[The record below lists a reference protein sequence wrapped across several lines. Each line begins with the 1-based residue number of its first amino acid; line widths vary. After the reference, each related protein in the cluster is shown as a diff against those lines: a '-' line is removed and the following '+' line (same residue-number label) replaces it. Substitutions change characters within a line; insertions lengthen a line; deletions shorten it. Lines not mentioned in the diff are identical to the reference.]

1 MTRTTMLALAV
12 LLAAGCASSEPQAPT
27 ADSGPLIADP
37 GDAKNRA
44 RAHTELAAASDAT
57 DRCGLVLAATEIT
70 PMIRPSA
77 PATAM
82 SNQLVRSNPA
92 TAADASY
99 APAHSLF
106 GLVYMDLRENRLAEQ
121 SFERALKLAPNDADI
136 NHNYAWFLC
145 QTQREPD
152 SIKYFMQAVRNPLY
166 STPWRS
172 YSAAGVCALRSANVK
187 EAEQYFERA
196 LRLEPDEPASLLQLG
211 QIRYRQG
218 RMDEARRLVA
228 RHNKVV
234 APSAESLWLALRV
247 ERRLGQRVAEQSYA
261 TQLRRRFPASP
272 EYQALLKGKFD

>member
-12 LLAAGCASSEPQAPT
+12 ALAAGCASGPEAP
-27 ADSGPLIADP
+27 AVDGGPLIADP
-37 GDAKNRA
+37 GDARNRA
-44 RAHTELAAASDAT
+44 RAHTELAAAYYGRGNMGVALEEL
-57 DRCGLVLAATEIT
+57 RI
-70 PMIRPSA
+70 
-77 PATAM
+77 
-82 SNQLVRSNPA
+82 A
-92 TAADASY
+92 TAADAGY

-145 QTQREPD
+145 QTRREPD
-152 SIKYFMQAVRNPLY
+152 SIKYFMQAARNPLY
-166 STPWRS
+166 ATPWRS
-172 YSAAGVCALRSANVK
+172 YSAAGVCALRSDNAK